1 MDHNRQDQSTQ
12 TQPDAKDKHTEP
24 GQLKRG
30 EAKPRKRRL
39 ILYEWGFWVM
49 VAVASIIFFVNH
61 TLALVSIPLLFLGL
75 ILGAFALRLS
85 LINHGSKHWRA
96 NVAWASIAFPCCLI
110 CGYVFWFEINDQKGK
125 QDFSIHTTWSN
136 FTMSP
141 HYWFV
146 YEPAPG
152 HRRATPIIGGWLV
165 EFTNL
170 KPDPILIESYAVEQ
184 RGTNDQW
191 IPVLLFKNSGPERGS
206 FFYGETNNA
215 NEIKCRTFDDAIGNV
230 DIGPKGT
237 IRGWMFFKDIP
248 PPQKDLRFEFRDVKT
263 GLVSVGAFSMAFK
276 QDFSSARNSLPV
288 QPLMM
293 EISTNELDIR
303 TLPQW

>member
-1 MDHNRQDQSTQ
+1 M
-12 TQPDAKDKHTEP
+12 
-24 GQLKRG
+24 
-30 EAKPRKRRL
+30 
-39 ILYEWGFWVM
+39 
-49 VAVASIIFFVNH
+49 
-61 TLALVSIPLLFLGL
+61 
-75 ILGAFALRLS
+75 
-85 LINHGSKHWRA
+85 
-96 NVAWASIAFPCCLI
+96 
-110 CGYVFWFEINDQKGK
+110 
-125 QDFSIHTTWSN
+125 
-136 FTMSP
+136 
-141 HYWFV
+141 
-146 YEPAPG
+146 
-152 HRRATPIIGGWLV
+152 
-165 EFTNL
+165 
-170 KPDPILIESYAVEQ
+170 IESYAVEQ